1 MACTLKAPVS
11 INKGFNPLKATGA
24 KPVAKAAKMVTSCSA
39 KKAASLAAAAV
50 VAAVPMVDAA
60 PAFADVAGLT
70 PCKDSKAFAKREKA
84 ELKGLNR
91 RLKQYEEGSAPYL
104 AIKATMD
111 RTTQRFKNYGDYG
124 LLCGADGL
132 PHLIVSGDLNHLG
145 EFTIPGLGFLYVAGW
160 IGNAGRTYLNW
171 NKATNSKPN
180 DKEII
185 IDVPVA
191 LGIMFRNAAWPLQA
205 FNELKNG
212 DLLEKKEN
220 ITVSPR

>member
-1 MACTLKAPVS
+1 M
-11 INKGFNPLKATGA
+11 
-24 KPVAKAAKMVTSCSA
+24 
-39 KKAASLAAAAV
+39 
-50 VAAVPMVDAA
+50 
-60 PAFADVAGLT
+60 ADVAGLT

-84 ELKGLNR
+84 ELKTLNR
-91 RLKQYEEGSAPYL
+91 RLKLYEEGSAPAL

-111 RTTQRFKNYGDYG
+111 RTTQRFANYGNYG

-132 PHLIVSGDLNHLG
+132 PHLIVDGDLNHLG

-160 IGNAGRTYLNW
+160 IGSAGRTYLNW
-171 NKATNSKPN
+171 NKTNTLKKPN

-185 IDVPVA
+185 IDVPIA
-191 LGIMFRNAAWPLQA
+191 LNIMFRNAAWPLEA

-212 DLLEKKEN
+212 TLTEKKEN